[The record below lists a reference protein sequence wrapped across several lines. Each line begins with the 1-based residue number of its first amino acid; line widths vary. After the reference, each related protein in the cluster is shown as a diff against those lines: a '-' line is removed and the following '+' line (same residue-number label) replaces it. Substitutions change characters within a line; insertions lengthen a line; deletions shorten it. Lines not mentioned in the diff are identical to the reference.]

1 MLLYHSEKTHAP
13 LEPIPPEHGK
23 ICIAQNTKIHKIL
36 LSCNLVIHVKAR
48 VLKAKASNP
57 RPGSRLSPD
66 IDKAKTK
73 TNTSNPRSRPRPI
86 LQIQGQSQGQDQGL
100 KLKAKVKAKAG
111 HWTSPGPRTNVFGF
125 LL

>member
-13 LEPIPPEHGK
+13 LEPIPQEHGK

-66 IDKAKTK
+66 FDKAKTK
-73 TNTSNPRSRPRPI
+73 TNTSNPRSRPRPDT
-86 LQIQGQSQGQDQGL
+86 GQVQDQGL
-100 KLKAKVKAKAG
+100 TSLAFCYRLSQRVKE
-111 HWTSPGPRTNVFGF
+111 TSVNITKTDSSVGVH
-125 LL
+125 